1 MSNDLDE
8 LNLALHNLDWSD
20 PDPQGIRFYYNP
32 LTRIGTR
39 IGGSDD
45 DEPWVLITQ
54 DKYQEISADVAFKFY
69 LSKAEEVK
77 RIPVV
82 KGMRKLLESSDTGPY
97 RTVKDCIIFADP
109 NGPDAYQRREFDY
122 D

>member
-1 MSNDLDE
+1 MDALTE
-8 LNLALHNLDWSD
+8 LNQALTEFQNPPPLVENE
-20 PDPQGIRFYYNP
+20 IRFYYDP
-32 LTRIGTR
+32 VTRIGTR
-39 IGGSDD
+39 LGGT
-45 DEPWVLITQ
+45 DETEPFVLISF
-54 DKYQEISADVAFKFY
+54 QEYAVIAPSVASKFY
-69 LSKAEEVK
+69 LSRTEKVK
-77 RIPVV
+77 PIPIA